1 MVIGFIYVCSQFL
14 PSDSPWFPAWT
25 WQILSLNPRILILEL
40 RILGPNKTHCEDAWH
55 IFSMSLFPKF
65 QVFTW
70 SKKSTYFIKNVN
82 YDVWFTAGSN
92 LFLGF
97 VPTFYLVPSVLSV
110 AKRHWRPQK
119 DHLACRSIP
128 GMHWWHCG
136 DRDAKV
142 GFLSLHPCVVVF
154 FAWRLKQH
162 QSLTGPT
169 LPPFNARAAQ
179 GNLPYHIGGAMSGRH
194 AWCMFRS

>member
-110 AKRHWRPQK
+110 ARRHWRPQK
-119 DHLACRSIP
+119 RPPCLPIYSRNALVALWGQRCK
-128 GMHWWHCG
+128 GG
-136 DRDAKV
+136 LFVVA
-142 GFLSLHPCVVVF
+142 SLRRCF
-154 FAWRLKQH
+154 FC
-162 QSLTGPT
+162 LT
-169 LPPFNARAAQ
+169 A
-179 GNLPYHIGGAMSGRH
+179 
-194 AWCMFRS
+194 